1 MTTPAGTLIGFDF
14 GERRIGV
21 AVLEPALGTAR
32 ALTVIDASSNEA
44 RFNAIDRI
52 DAEWQPAAF
61 VVGQPKHADG
71 SVHGVAQLAAK
82 FGRRLAA
89 RYRKPV
95 MMVDETL
102 SSAEAES
109 RIRDHGRDEGVDAV
123 AAEII
128 LQSYFDHPA
137 HARPVA

>member
-1 MTTPAGTLIGFDF
+1 VTAPEGTLIGFDF

-21 AVLEPALGTAR
+21 AILEPALGLAR
-32 ALTVIDASSNEA
+32 ALTVIDAPGNEA
-44 RFNAIDRI
+44 RFAAIDRI
-52 DAEWQPAAF
+52 DAEWQPSTY
-61 VVGQPKHADG
+61 VVGQPKHSDG
-71 SVHGVAQLAAK
+71 SIHEVARLAAK

-89 RYRKPV
+89 RYGKPV
-95 MMVDETL
+95 MLVDETL

-109 RIRDHGRDEGVDAV
+109 RIRESQRDEGVDAV

-128 LQSYFDHPA
+128 LQSYFDHPS

>member
-1 MTTPAGTLIGFDF
+1 MTAPVGTLIGFDF

-21 AVLEPALGTAR
+21 AVLESALGLAR
-32 ALTVIDASSNEA
+32 GLTVIDAGSTAA
-44 RFNAIDRI
+44 RFEAIDRI
-52 DAEWQPAAF
+52 DAQWQPAAF
-61 VVGQPKHADG
+61 VVGEPKHADG
-71 SVHGVAQLAAK
+71 TAHPVALLAAK

-109 RIRDHGRDEGVDAV
+109 RIREESRDMGVDAV

>member
-1 MTTPAGTLIGFDF
+1 VTTPEGTLIGFDF

-32 ALTVIDASSNEA
+32 ALAVIEASSNQA
-44 RFNAIDRI
+44 RFEAIDRI
-52 DAEWQPAAF
+52 DSQWQPAAF

-71 SVHGVAQLAAK
+71 SVHPVAQLAAK

-95 MMVDETL
+95 MLVDETL
-102 SSAEAES
+102 SSAEAQS
-109 RIRDHGRDEGVDAV
+109 RVRDEQRDIGVDAV

-128 LQSYFDHPA
+128 LQSYFDHPS
-137 HARPVA
+137 HAQPVA

>member
-1 MTTPAGTLIGFDF
+1 MTAPVGTLIGFDF

-21 AVLEPALGTAR
+21 AVLESALGLAR
-32 ALTVIDASSNEA
+32 ALTVIEAQSNAA
-44 RFNAIDRI
+44 RFEAIDRI
-52 DAEWQPAAF
+52 EAQWRPAAF

-71 SVHGVAQLAAK
+71 SVHAVAQLAAK

-89 RYRKPV
+89 RYQKPV
-95 MMVDETL
+95 MLVDETL

-109 RIRDHGRDEGVDAV
+109 RIREEGRVDEVDAV

>member
-1 MTTPAGTLIGFDF
+1 MTAPQGTLIGFDF

-21 AVLEPALGTAR
+21 AVLESALGLAR
-32 ALTVIDASSNEA
+32 ALTVIEAQANEA
-44 RFNAIDRI
+44 RFEAIDRI
-52 DAEWQPAAF
+52 DAEWQPAAY

-71 SVHGVAQLAAK
+71 SVHEVARLAAK

-89 RYRKPV
+89 RYSKPV
-95 MMVDETL
+95 MLVDETL
-102 SSAEAES
+102 SSAEAQS
-109 RIRDHGRDEGVDAV
+109 RIRETGREDGVDAV

-128 LQSYFDHPA
+128 LQSYFDHPD

>member
-1 MTTPAGTLIGFDF
+1 MTALQGTLIGFDF

-21 AVLEPALGTAR
+21 AVLETALGLAR
-32 ALTVIDASSNEA
+32 ALTVIKAQSNEA
-44 RFNAIDRI
+44 RFAAIDRI
-52 DAEWQPAAF
+52 EAEWQPAAF

-71 SVHGVAQLAAK
+71 SVHEVAQLAAK

-95 MMVDETL
+95 MFVDETL
-102 SSAEAES
+102 SSVEAES
-109 RIRDHGRDEGVDAV
+109 RIREGQRDDGIDAV

-137 HARPVA
+137 HARPLA

>member
-1 MTTPAGTLIGFDF
+1 VTAPQGTLIGFDF

-21 AVLEPALGTAR
+21 AVLETALGHAR
-32 ALTVIDASSNEA
+32 ALTVIEAQANEA
-44 RFNAIDRI
+44 RFAAIDRI
-52 DAEWQPAAF
+52 DAEWQPTAY
-61 VVGQPKHADG
+61 VVGQPRHADG
-71 SVHGVAQLAAK
+71 AVHEVAQLAAK

-95 MMVDETL
+95 MLVDETL

-109 RIRDHGRDEGVDAV
+109 RIREHKRDDGVDAV

>member
-1 MTTPAGTLIGFDF
+1 VTTPQGTLIGFDF

-21 AVLEPALGTAR
+21 AVLESALGLAR
-32 ALTVIDASSNEA
+32 ALTVIKAEANEA
-44 RFNAIDRI
+44 RFAAIDRI
-52 DAEWQPAAF
+52 DAEWQPALY

-71 SVHGVAQLAAK
+71 SVHEIARLAAK

-95 MMVDETL
+95 MLVDETL

-109 RIRDHGRDEGVDAV
+109 RIRETGREDGVDAV

>member
-1 MTTPAGTLIGFDF
+1 VTTPEGTLIGFDF

-21 AVLEPALGTAR
+21 AVLEPALGMAR
-32 ALTVIDASSNEA
+32 ALTVIDAASNQA
-44 RFNAIDRI
+44 RFEAIDRI

-61 VVGQPKHADG
+61 VVGQPKHPDG
-71 SVHGVAQLAAK
+71 SVHAVAQLAAK

-95 MMVDETL
+95 MMMDETL
-102 SSAEAES
+102 SSAEAQS
-109 RIRDHGRDEGVDAV
+109 RIREGGRDAGVDAV

-128 LQSYFDHPA
+128 LQSYFDHPT
-137 HARPVA
+137 HAQPVA

>member
-1 MTTPAGTLIGFDF
+1 VTAPEGTLIGFDF

-21 AVLEPALGTAR
+21 AILEPALGLAR
-32 ALTVIDASSNEA
+32 ALTVIDAPGNVA
-44 RFNAIDRI
+44 RFAAIDRI
-52 DAEWQPAAF
+52 DAEWQPATY

-71 SVHGVAQLAAK
+71 SIHEVARLAAK

-89 RYRKPV
+89 RYGKPV
-95 MMVDETL
+95 MLVDETL

-109 RIRDHGRDEGVDAV
+109 RIRETRRGDGVDAV

>member
-1 MTTPAGTLIGFDF
+1 MTAPQGTLIGFDF

-21 AVLEPALGTAR
+21 AVLESALGLAR
-32 ALTVIDASSNEA
+32 ALTVITAQDNEA
-44 RFNAIDRI
+44 RFRAIDRI
-52 DAEWQPAAF
+52 DAEWQPAAY
-61 VVGQPKHADG
+61 VVGQPRHADG
-71 SVHGVAQLAAK
+71 AVHEVARLAAK

-95 MMVDETL
+95 MLVDETL

-109 RIRDHGRDEGVDAV
+109 RIRETGRDDGVDAV

>member
-1 MTTPAGTLIGFDF
+1 MTAHQGTLIGFDF

-21 AVLEPALGTAR
+21 AVLETALGRAR
-32 ALTVIDASSNEA
+32 ALTVIDAQANEA
-44 RFNAIDRI
+44 RFAAIDRI
-52 DAEWQPAAF
+52 DAEWKPAAY
-61 VVGQPKHADG
+61 VVGQPKHSDG
-71 SVHGVAQLAAK
+71 SVHEVAQLAAK

-95 MMVDETL
+95 MLVDETL

-109 RIRDHGRDEGVDAV
+109 LIRETRRTDGIDAV

>member
-1 MTTPAGTLIGFDF
+1 MTAPEGTLIGFDF

-21 AVLEPALGTAR
+21 AVLEPALGLAR
-32 ALTVIDASSNEA
+32 PLMVIDAEANEA
-44 RFNAIDRI
+44 RFAAIDRL
-52 DAEWQPAAF
+52 DAEWQPAAY

-71 SVHGVAQLAAK
+71 SVHQVARLAAK

-89 RYRKPV
+89 RYKKPV
-95 MMVDETL
+95 MLVDETL
-102 SSAEAES
+102 SSAEAQS
-109 RIRDHGRDEGVDAV
+109 RIREDRRGEAVDAV